1 MLTTEWMEF
10 NVLFTNSCFVE
21 LKKENNDLYDS
32 MFDEWFDFFCFVLFK
47 WNEMNDFFLMI
58 NANKFAVC
66 VYVAVNQIFDFFSN
80 HLKSFIDH
88 ISIFW
93 YLKHWKTKQKKRGK
107 KPKFIIR
114 LDRSISYYIITTSLF
129 VIRTFCPQKFFFF
142 ISLMIKFDHHQIVG
156 WNDKKKQ
163 NRKSIGHDLIC
174 NISSS
179 NKFEK

>member
-129 VIRTFCPQKFFFF
+129 VIRTFCPQNFFFF
-142 ISLMIKFDHHQIVG
+142 YFADDQV
-156 WNDKKKQ
+156 
-163 NRKSIGHDLIC
+163 R
-174 NISSS
+174 SSS
-179 NKFEK
+179 NSRMEWQKKTK